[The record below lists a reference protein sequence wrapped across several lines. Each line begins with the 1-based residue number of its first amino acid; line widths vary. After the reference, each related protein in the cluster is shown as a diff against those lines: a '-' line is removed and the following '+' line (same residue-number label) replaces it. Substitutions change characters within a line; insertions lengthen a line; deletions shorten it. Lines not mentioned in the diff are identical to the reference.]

1 MCHGTF
7 VVLLLVADLTFGV
20 HFLKFL
26 HRNRSVWFTHAEY
39 CILNMDGP
47 GEVTAD
53 GDTQVLSGSGGGTCR
68 FQCLPMEKVAGRS
81 VVGHDMDDIAFV

>member
-1 MCHGTF
+1 
-7 VVLLLVADLTFGV
+7 
-20 HFLKFL
+20 
-26 HRNRSVWFTHAEY
+26 
-39 CILNMDGP
+39 MDGP